1 MASAT
6 RPFSRFEWMLAGRYL
21 RPKRKE
27 RFISVITIISLIGIT
42 LGVATIIIV
51 MSVMNGFR
59 SELMGK
65 ILGFTGHITVSNGPA
80 GITDFDAV
88 AKRVRGVRDVTS
100 VYPVLQGQALATVRG
115 YSLGVGVQGMR
126 REDLRNMA
134 VVANSIGPNALARF
148 EGSDA
153 VIVGV
158 GVAQRLGLYS
168 KQTGLF
174 TGAEITLISP
184 RGNVT
189 PFGTTPR
196 VKTYTVVGVFDS
208 GASQYNNAAVFMPL
222 DEAQLYFNMPDAAS
236 AIEVMVKDS
245 DAVDAMTPWV
255 QQAAGPRLMIGTWH
269 DLNLALFDAVKVE
282 HNVMFLILTLI
293 MFVASL
299 NVVSGLIM
307 LVKDKSRDVAILRT
321 MGASPG
327 SIMRVFLIAGASIGI
342 AGTLMGVVVGVVFT
356 LNIDAIERFVS
367 YLSGTN
373 VFNSDVYFLT
383 HMPEKL
389 EPFDLTLVSTLALS
403 LSLLATLYPAWRAAR
418 LDPVEALR
426 YE

>member
-1 MASAT
+1 M
-6 RPFSRFEWMLAGRYL
+6 
-21 RPKRKE
+21 
-27 RFISVITIISLIGIT
+27 
-42 LGVATIIIV
+42 
-51 MSVMNGFR
+51 
-59 SELMGK
+59 
-65 ILGFTGHITVSNGPA
+65 
-80 GITDFDAV
+80 D
-88 AKRVRGVRDVTS
+88 
-100 VYPVLQGQALATVRG
+100 
-115 YSLGVGVQGMR
+115 
-126 REDLRNMA
+126 

-342 AGTLMGVVVGVVFT
+342 VGTLMGVVVGVVFT
-356 LNIDAIERFVS
+356 INIDAIERFVS

>member
-80 GITDFDAV
+80 GIAGFDDV
-88 AKRVRGVRDVTS
+88 ARRVRGVKDVTS
-100 VYPVLQGQALATVRG
+100 VYPVVQGQALATVRG

-126 REDLRNMA
+126 REDLKNMD

-222 DEAQLYFNMPDAAS
+222 AEAQLYFNMPDAAS

-245 DAVDAMTPWV
+245 DAVDSMTPWV

-342 AGTLMGVVVGVVFT
+342 VGTLMGVVVGVVFT
-356 LNIDAIERFVS
+356 INIDAIERFVS

>member
-1 MASAT
+1 MTSAT

-80 GITDFDAV
+80 GIENFDDV
-88 AKRVRGVRDVTS
+88 ALRIRSVKDVTR
-100 VYPVLQGQALATVRG
+100 VYPVVQGQALATVRG

-126 REDLRNMA
+126 RDDLKNMD
-134 VVANSIGPNALARF
+134 VVAASIGPSALARF

-168 KQTGLF
+168 RQTGLF
-174 TGAEITLISP
+174 TGSQITLVSP

-222 DEAQLYFNMPDAAS
+222 EEAQLYFNLPGAAT

-245 DAVDAMTPWV
+245 DAVDTMTPWV
-255 QQAAGPRLMIGTWH
+255 QQASGPRLMIGTWH

-282 HNVMFLILTLI
+282 HNVMFLILMLI

-342 AGTLMGVVVGVVFT
+342 VGTLMGVVVGVVFT
-356 LNIDAIERFVS
+356 INIDAIERFVS

-389 EPFDLTLVSTLALS
+389 EPFDLTLVSMLALS

>member
-1 MASAT
+1 
-6 RPFSRFEWMLAGRYL
+6 MLAGRYL

-80 GITDFDAV
+80 GIENFDDV
-88 AKRVRGVRDVTS
+88 ALRIRGVKDVTR
-100 VYPVLQGQALATVRG
+100 VYPVVQGQALATVRG
-115 YSLGVGVQGMR
+115 YSLGVGVQGVR
-126 REDLRNMA
+126 RDDLKNMD
-134 VVANSIGPNALARF
+134 VVAASIGPAALARF

-168 KQTGLF
+168 RQTGLF
-174 TGAEITLISP
+174 TGAQITLVSP

-222 DEAQLYFNMPDAAS
+222 DEAQLYFNLPDAAS

-245 DAVDAMTPWV
+245 DAVDTMTPAV

-282 HNVMFLILTLI
+282 HNVMFLILMLI

-342 AGTLMGVVVGVVFT
+342 VGTLMGVLVGVVFT
-356 LNIDAIERFVS
+356 INIDAIERFVS